1 MTCKANPTASNDT
14 PTCRR
19 VNDFV
24 GHTIRGFYKNIHMS
38 DVRII
43 LVNSSDKILEQI
55 DEELGK

>member
-1 MTCKANPTASNDT
+1 MILRP
-14 PTCRR
+14 
-19 VNDFV
+19 VGELNDFV
-24 GHTIRGFYKNIHMS
+24 GYTIRGFYKNIHMS